1 MHEILIRDYPAHIG
15 NTIQR
20 ILKSDYTL
28 TGYYVGDQLIWS
40 LRMYGKNDRTLEL
53 LSIAV
58 SEYAVNGVTIVDA
71 MDGGVPYWING

>member
-1 MHEILIRDYPAHIG
+1 
-15 NTIQR
+15 
-20 ILKSDYTL
+20 
-28 TGYYVGDQLIWS
+28 
-40 LRMYGKNDRTLEL
+40 MYGKNDRTLEL